1 MTKTGHH
8 HLNEETAS
16 INSLTGHMN
25 ASRVGTA
32 DAPKATDVAV
42 GPVKVG
48 PVQDNM
54 VLVPESAGAASAGV
68 DSAPTA
74 STASPASTWTPTVTP
89 SVAQANACP
98 QPDSQVREHVDLA
111 LRSRVNERDMEAMR
125 LQVKKL
131 SMELATCQAQKASL
145 QAEVTTHKPE
155 VFVKMTDEDLQD
167 IVDTADLNYKRMN
180 SMGQEVRST
189 SVHIGYFCDGTF
201 FSPAVNDT
209 GMDRMRKAHQLA
221 LDNSANA
228 QAAAVTALEVVRTT
242 NRKLLQA
249 DANVRILQPLYDEY
263 KRSLTPTSMTV
274 SASETSALAGQIND
288 GDKADEFARRQD
300 ALNAEMRQQVKKE
313 KREKK
318 MNGRKRLW
326 QESV

>member
-1 MTKTGHH
+1 
-8 HLNEETAS
+8 
-16 INSLTGHMN
+16 
-25 ASRVGTA
+25 
-32 DAPKATDVAV
+32 
-42 GPVKVG
+42 
-48 PVQDNM
+48 
-54 VLVPESAGAASAGV
+54 
-68 DSAPTA
+68 
-74 STASPASTWTPTVTP
+74 
-89 SVAQANACP
+89 
-98 QPDSQVREHVDLA
+98 
-111 LRSRVNERDMEAMR
+111 
-125 LQVKKL
+125 
-131 SMELATCQAQKASL
+131 
-145 QAEVTTHKPE
+145 
-155 VFVKMTDEDLQD
+155 
-167 IVDTADLNYKRMN
+167 
-180 SMGQEVRST
+180 
-189 SVHIGYFCDGTF
+189 
-201 FSPAVNDT
+201 
-209 GMDRMRKAHQLA
+209 